1 MVVIFSCAY
10 GNPYRIV
17 VKAQL
22 YKRSH
27 GTLPSA
33 ALLLSM
39 IKFKLL
45 NYETRAS
52 VTNPGLPHTL
62 IDFVFI
68 TEILVMRYCYVR
80 TAEEPPLT
88 KGPNT
93 LSNDL
98 RKSAAQIRQTTLVQ
112 WLVSP

>member
-1 MVVIFSCAY
+1 MHVFSCAY

-33 ALLLSM
+33 LRLSM

-52 VTNPGLPHTL
+52 VTNSGLPHTL
-62 IDFVFI
+62 NDFVFI
-68 TEILVMRYCYVR
+68 TEILVMRYCDVR
-80 TAEEPPLT
+80 IAEDPPLT

-98 RKSAAQIRQTTLVQ
+98 RKSGKHWCKLLVYMG
-112 WLVSP
+112 V